1 MIIKLSPQRRDDS
14 LVLEKAGDT
23 LIINGEAFD
32 FSPLQEGGTLPAEA
46 IASGW
51 FVEGVRR
58 ENGELLIHLLLPNPV
73 NYSPAQ
79 AFPADLVNV
88 PDGAV
93 LLPGPLPQEPEV
105 ADEH

>member
-1 MIIKLSPQRRDDS
+1 MIIKLSPQRRDDALI
-14 LVLEKAGDT
+14 LVKSGDKLT
-23 LIINGEAFD
+23 INGEVFD
-32 FSPLQEGGTLPAEA
+32 FTPMPEGGTLPAEA

-51 FVEGVRR
+51 FVEDVRR

-79 AFPADLVNV
+79 AFPADLLNV
-88 PDGAV
+88 PDGSIA
-93 LLPGPLPQEPEV
+93 LPEPLQKELEA

>member
-1 MIIKLSPQRRDDS
+1 MIIKLSPQRRDD
-14 LVLEKAGDT
+14 T
-23 LIINGEAFD
+23 LILVKSGDILTINGEAFD
-32 FSPLQEGGTLPAEA
+32 FTALPEGGTLPAEA

-51 FVEGVRR
+51 FVENVRR

-93 LLPGPLPQEPEV
+93 LLPGPLQKELGV